1 MCREVWV
8 WGERNIYPLPP
19 AGSKAPDRRGE
30 GNVMVLNL
38 KPGCVVI
45 ELPKKA
51 NYPLFLYLF
60 LQY

>member
-1 MCREVWV
+1 MGRGKHISVASCR
-8 WGERNIYPLPP
+8 LQ
-19 AGSKAPDRRGE
+19 APDGGGE
-30 GNVMVLNL
+30 GMVVVLNL

-60 LQY
+60 LQYGSILTD